1 MIDEKLARGYARQ
14 FLRDIEQPAV
24 AAAKAIDKLY
34 ENFTPNRKGQMRQL
48 TRLQKSHKNIITD
61 IIPVRK
67 GGKSD
72 TVILYWSRMSFD
84 VNETDYA
91 EANTLSSIITV
102 LHTTRRAID
111 ILTSCGPLSLSHH
124 ALQRWIER
132 DNTLPNYDM
141 TSWLQHLQPALNIAF
156 ILRWAADDSE
166 DLDQY
171 LYRPVALPTWNGL
184 FVSFLVLANGP
195 AGDLQWQAA
204 ARSFYGPH
212 ELDDDLQRLHAR
224 LLDVAQ
230 GEIST
235 TGEEEVIAAHETYGW
250 DRLWSGQESA
260 LLKALK
266 K

>member
-1 MIDEKLARGYARQ
+1 MWAAFLVPPRITEVDRARQ
-14 FLRDIEQPAV
+14 
-24 AAAKAIDKLY
+24 
-34 ENFTPNRKGQMRQL
+34 
-48 TRLQKSHKNIITD
+48 H
-61 IIPVRK
+61 
-67 GGKSD
+67 
-72 TVILYWSRMSFD
+72 
-84 VNETDYA
+84 
-91 EANTLSSIITV
+91 
-102 LHTTRRAID
+102 
-111 ILTSCGPLSLSHH
+111 
-124 ALQRWIER
+124 
-132 DNTLPNYDM
+132 
-141 TSWLQHLQPALNIAF
+141 IAF

-195 AGDLQWQAA
+195 ACDLQWQAA

-260 LLKALK
+260 LLQVLK
-266 K
+266 SKK